1 MRLFEN
7 WEVRKVS
14 GHEMVEVTGQWRRL
28 LTKYRIVRWAGYS
41 VNHKQNNVNHKI
53 GYMYLKFN
61 EISLSFSFPV
71 VYIRSLKPGNRLGFR
86 LLLDY

>member
-14 GHEMVEVTGQWRRL
+14 GHKMVEVTGQWRRR

-41 VNHKQNNVNHKI
+41 VNHKI
-53 GYMYLKFN
+53 GYIYLKFN
-61 EISLSFSFPV
+61 GISLSFNFPI

-86 LLLDY
+86 LLVDY